1 MAQAQSYVMRGRT
14 VTCDSQIGNCRT
26 ILQPGKC
33 RLIHVTVVPVQ
44 REAELQP
51 WSVGEVQFSVLT
63 SIDG

>member
-1 MAQAQSYVMRGRT
+1 MRGPT
-14 VTCDSQIGNCRT
+14 VACDSPIGFGGGNCRT
-26 ILQPGKC
+26 ILQPGKY